1 METIKHIRVN
11 ENVYKQFKAAVALDG
26 KTIKDV
32 LNELMRDYIRR
43 KNASRAKNSGVRWS
57 YKRSSW

>member
-32 LNELMRDYIRR
+32 LNELMKDYIRR
-43 KNASRAKNSGVRWS
+43 KNASRAKNSGVR
-57 YKRSSW
+57 

>member
-32 LNELMRDYIRR
+32 LNELMKDYIRR
-43 KNASRAKNSGVRWS
+43 KKCKQS
-57 YKRSSW
+57 